1 VRGKEQMSKEK
12 MILLLEAELE
22 KPIEEMDSELIQ
34 HILETLEPTPSLEQQ
49 YASWEKIKS
58 LIHGDNRIFLQ
69 RLMLVI
75 QRDINT
81 SAFGEKIQQGNATG
95 FQESSNKILT

>member
-1 VRGKEQMSKEK
+1 MRKEELG
-12 MILLLEAELE
+12 LLLESELE
-22 KPIEEMDSELIQ
+22 KPEEEMNTELIQ
-34 HILETLEPTPSLEQQ
+34 RILEYLEPTPSLEQQ

-75 QRDINT
+75 ERDINT

-95 FQESSNKILT
+95 FQESSNKVLT

>member
-1 VRGKEQMSKEK
+1 MRKEELG
-12 MILLLEAELE
+12 LLLESELE
-22 KPIEEMDSELIQ
+22 KPEGEMNTELIQ
-34 HILETLEPTPSLEQQ
+34 RILEYLESTPSLEQQ

-95 FQESSNKILT
+95 FQESSNKVLT